1 MDMVDTFNHLIPSDQ
16 LEDSLTLGQN
26 LESEASDEFGTNQ
39 HLLGDS
45 LKNMLS
51 DKDPMLG
58 SASTQFHILDNEDG
72 SFDIADTADLE
83 IMSKSEGATRGR
95 LGGPKGQKGKPKGG
109 SRSPKKSSCA
119 VEQEPE
125 KRRNS
130 QNRRSS
136 AGSKPASSKPPG
148 TPAMK
153 RAKKQQEEPTEG
165 QEDQE
170 DAPLDTKEPL
180 KSVAGYK
187 VGPSMNPVVV
197 LKRLT
202 VTVGG
207 YKIELLPGPS
217 KAPATDSSTVPSL
230 DFPESTAYTTEG
242 LDFSGTHDE
251 TAVVPSSSVEAVENL
266 SSVQDVGTCCTD
278 APSELGPYVNPNE
291 VQDGS
296 GMLLNKLESTPETE
310 QHEEMDSEQPD
321 SGNITMPSSGSRDGE
336 ETVHPMPTNKSGA
349 LGTST
354 GKESKEQKGP
364 ANKKIKSKS
373 LVSPAKHNNMAP
385 NSSNRAGTGLKTP
398 LPNKTVRSDTQNSP
412 SLKVKPVPV
421 AKRRAEHLKTYPP
434 SKMQRMQEK
443 QPVKQDL
450 GLKSPD
456 ALNVGVKRPLLPN
469 VSPDGARKH
478 LPGMQAKN
486 SKSPYSQLGSRPQNL
501 PATMAKPVHPPSQLS
516 EEDDQEKLKAKK
528 LEKVMQRQRSKST
541 RSLSLDEPQLFI
553 PDNAPV
559 VKKEAHE
566 AEDAAESEA
575 VWDPSKHCGFCKK
588 PHSNRFMVGCG
599 RCDDW
604 FHGECVGLDLAKAQ
618 QMEQEDQEY
627 VCLKCCA
634 EEDKKVESETDGPSP
649 AEGQAKLESQENK
662 SAYKHEK
669 LKHQVSAPAGE
680 RHFRKH
686 SGERKSVEDPESRM
700 VAVPELKS
708 GVTRQSY
715 KSGESAQKSGAQDR
729 QGTKKT
735 KSPSASKIPS
745 VEQIRKNVRESLKDI
760 LLKRLNESDLK
771 VSAERASH
779 VATKTEKELFAF
791 FRDTD
796 SKYKSKYRSL
806 MFNLKDAKN
815 NVLFKRVLKGEISPH
830 HLIRMSPE
838 ELASKELAAWRQR
851 ENRHTIEM
859 IEKEQ
864 READRR
870 PITKITHKGEIEIE
884 NQETVNEPEVIDV
897 EPEPPSKVNEEPEM
911 APQELE
917 WESTKDAKDT
927 TAHHKT
933 HLFDLN
939 CKICTGR
946 MVPPVEDTTTK
957 VVKVATTVARRQ
969 SSTDGEA
976 QNVVPSL
983 GDELSLSTVEEILSN
998 PKVFSPV
1005 DERSSGKEDETT
1017 FLARLESLWKGFV
1030 NMPSVAKF
1038 VTKAYPVSGA
1048 LDHLTEDLP
1057 DSIQVGGRISPQT
1070 VWDYVEKIRASGTKE
1085 LCLIRFTPVTEEDE
1099 ISYTLLYAYFSS
1111 RRRYGVVA
1119 NNMKQ
1124 VKDMY
1129 LIPLGSSEKIPH
1141 QLVPFDGPGLGTNRP
1156 NILLGLI
1163 IRQRVKRDFGAIM
1176 PVDIPEASIARLP
1189 LENRAKF
1196 DSSSEAVGLNEKD
1209 YLNTLKVTRTT
1220 ETVKL
1225 QQLATCEDRP
1235 QKHSVEEEEAILST
1249 DASLQEAAKPLR
1261 FLPGVLV
1268 GCEGQDATGKSSAT
1282 TDVPQSLL
1290 VSAEKEGDKS
1300 ATAGEEAG
1308 KGNGNGRSPV
1318 SGGLRLDRFIIKKK
1332 EPKPANL
1339 ESQSSSSLHKALGA
1353 DDSGGKGNVGDSSNA
1368 SLAASVKEI
1377 PRISREEQ
1385 KIPVGE
1391 IQDVSSS
1398 NSDCLSK
1405 QKLPE
1410 VPVTV
1415 SDAVVGSSV
1424 TYNPK
1429 SPVKS
1434 PGQPVSRIL
1443 KTSMTSSTPEEHDVS
1458 DSKCEKVEESGAGQE
1473 KVSSTSQ
1480 YVAEEH
1486 TLAPTT
1492 SEHTDE
1498 LQTELH
1504 PAGEVQSIG
1513 TIISF
1518 DASRSSCP
1526 PTTPAAVFSEVQ
1538 PAVQVFPPAPVVT
1551 AGFPYQQ
1558 PPAVGLQAQNSIAP
1572 PFPGL
1577 HQQAIPG
1584 FSYSSPPPVGFP
1596 LPGPSGLH
1604 MNAPWPPPVPPAM
1617 PPPASNFPPSHQV
1630 LPGLPLPFEPSSY
1643 AEMTKPA
1650 TATKEKG
1657 PEQEYSDPWERQP
1670 KQTEADWHKRD
1681 SGDNHGRRK
1690 QHSESH
1696 HERKSRHHEREHGK
1710 HRERSHSRE
1719 RRSGERHHSHEKH
1732 KDERRH
1738 RSHSDS
1744 ERHPERR
1751 KDRHHDD
1758 ENRRNGG
1765 RDKIR
1770 DRDKDRHRRESDY
1783 DRGKRS

>member
-72 SFDIADTADLE
+72 SFDIADTA
-83 IMSKSEGATRGR
+83 GNHRG
-95 LGGPKGQKGKPKGG
+95 
-109 SRSPKKSSCA
+109 
-119 VEQEPE
+119 
-125 KRRNS
+125 
-130 QNRRSS
+130 
-136 AGSKPASSKPPG
+136 
-148 TPAMK
+148 
-153 RAKKQQEEPTEG
+153 
-165 QEDQE
+165 
-170 DAPLDTKEPL
+170 
-180 KSVAGYK
+180 
-187 VGPSMNPVVV
+187 
-197 LKRLT
+197 
-202 VTVGG
+202 
-207 YKIELLPGPS
+207 I
-217 KAPATDSSTVPSL
+217 
-230 DFPESTAYTTEG
+230 
-242 LDFSGTHDE
+242 
-251 TAVVPSSSVEAVENL
+251 
-266 SSVQDVGTCCTD
+266 
-278 APSELGPYVNPNE
+278 
-291 VQDGS
+291 
-296 GMLLNKLESTPETE
+296 
-310 QHEEMDSEQPD
+310 
-321 SGNITMPSSGSRDGE
+321 DGE

-884 NQETVNEPEVIDV
+884 NQETVNEPEVID
-897 EPEPPSKVNEEPEM
+897 
-911 APQELE
+911 
-917 WESTKDAKDT
+917 STKDAKDT

-1005 DERSSGKEDETT
+1005 DESGKEDETT

>member
-911 APQELE
+911 APQEPE
-917 WESTKDAKDT
+917 WENTKDAKDT

-983 GDELSLSTVEEILSN
+983 GDELS
-998 PKVFSPV
+998 
-1005 DERSSGKEDETT
+1005 SGKEDETT

-1038 VTKAYPVSGA
+1038 VTKAYP
-1048 LDHLTEDLP
+1048 DLP

-1339 ESQSSSSLHKALGA
+1339 EFTHECALASTCASSH
-1353 DDSGGKGNVGDSSNA
+1353 
-1368 SLAASVKEI
+1368 AASC
-1377 PRISREEQ
+1377 Q
-1385 KIPVGE
+1385 
-1391 IQDVSSS
+1391 QF
-1398 NSDCLSK
+1398 
-1405 QKLPE
+1405 
-1410 VPVTV
+1410 
-1415 SDAVVGSSV
+1415 
-1424 TYNPK
+1424 
-1429 SPVKS
+1429 
-1434 PGQPVSRIL
+1434 
-1443 KTSMTSSTPEEHDVS
+1443 
-1458 DSKCEKVEESGAGQE
+1458 
-1473 KVSSTSQ
+1473 
-1480 YVAEEH
+1480 
-1486 TLAPTT
+1486 
-1492 SEHTDE
+1492 
-1498 LQTELH
+1498 
-1504 PAGEVQSIG
+1504 PAI
-1513 TIISF
+1513 
-1518 DASRSSCP
+1518 AS
-1526 PTTPAAVFSEVQ
+1526 
-1538 PAVQVFPPAPVVT
+1538 
-1551 AGFPYQQ
+1551 
-1558 PPAVGLQAQNSIAP
+1558 
-1572 PFPGL
+1572 
-1577 HQQAIPG
+1577 
-1584 FSYSSPPPVGFP
+1584 
-1596 LPGPSGLH
+1596 
-1604 MNAPWPPPVPPAM
+1604 
-1617 PPPASNFPPSHQV
+1617 
-1630 LPGLPLPFEPSSY
+1630 
-1643 AEMTKPA
+1643 EMTKPA

-1738 RSHSDS
+1738 RSHSDG